1 MKVTLSFSR
10 ALQVTWR
17 KLPNRN
23 PLTIGTNTWVK
34 DKRIHAE
41 HVPNSSQW
49 NLVIEKVNS
58 TDAGTY
64 ECQVSARGKQ
74 FRQQVVLEV
83 KGTSMIIIIV
93 ILKISGT
100 CVCVCVCGSFFAVVL
115 GIVVVVVSVCVC
127 VCNPVSL
134 TEYRGVKCV

>member
-1 MKVTLSFSR
+1 MTVTRPKENLFP

-23 PLTIGTNTWVK
+23 PLTIGTSTWVK

-49 NLVIEKVNS
+49 NLVIEKVNA

-64 ECQVSARGKQ
+64 ECQVSARGRQ
-74 FRQQVVLEV
+74 FRQQVDLEV
-83 KGTSMIIIIV
+83 KGTV
-93 ILKISGT
+93 GADRVFELPNT
-100 CVCVCVCGSFFAVVL
+100 LFF
-115 GIVVVVVSVCVC
+115 
-127 VCNPVSL
+127 
-134 TEYRGVKCV
+134 